1 MNHILTPQIYQG
13 SVFTPRIICPPDQ
26 RTFNSDGTRVSEV
39 GLKEWDEGGL
49 KEGKDG
55 KGVGRKRFVS
65 CVFLSFVLL
74 FSF

>member
-1 MNHILTPQIYQG
+1 M
-13 SVFTPRIICPPDQ
+13 
-26 RTFNSDGTRVSEV
+26 SEV